1 MTKATQSLLLTLV
14 LAGIVF
20 VLVNTSFQNFQ
31 VEGTSM
37 TPNIQDGQFILVNK
51 AAYRRVDLG
60 PVSDWLPFLDRDGDG
75 YVEPFGEPERGQVV
89 IFDLESQPGR
99 KFIKRVI
106 GLPGETIEIRP
117 GGMLFVNR
125 VHLDESYLPRLG
137 NKLVQPL
144 VVPPNEYFVMGDERV
159 RSFDSRD
166 WGTLPRRNIIGKAWF
181 SYYPFGEAGLVE
193 TREPEF

>member
-14 LAGIVF
+14 LAGVVF

-51 AAYRRVDLG
+51 AAYRRVNLG
-60 PVSDWLPFLDRDGDG
+60 PVSDWLPFLDRNGDG

-89 IFDLESQPGR
+89 IFELESQPGR

-106 GLPGETIEIRP
+106 GLPGETIEVRP
-117 GGMLFVNR
+117 GGMIFVNG

-166 WGTLPRRNIIGKAWF
+166 WGTLPRGNIIGKAWF

-193 TREPEF
+193 TLEPEF